1 MFGDILC
8 GGARRI
14 ERRAIRRVGILVFDA
29 DNAHKFVR
37 RIGIW
42 ETYRREAIE
51 PIKGIA
57 AHAATGRLYV
67 STTRRLAA
75 FDLATDKIVW
85 QKGYDA
91 DCCDRMAVS
100 ADGKTLYVP
109 AFNLPKWYVV
119 DAGTG
124 NVITTI
130 VTEGEAHNTIYS
142 PHTGRVYLASL
153 RTPTMAIVDSR
164 THQVIKR
171 VGPFSNQTRPFAING
186 KETLVYVNV
195 NNLLGVAVGDLQ
207 TGKVL
212 HEVSAPASSRGSREG
227 TVPSAMEL
235 RSPTTRKKSGL
246 PMGLTTMHTSSMP
259 RPCRLNTRKAFD
271 CAPNPAGSP
280 AASMGG

>member
-1 MFGDILC
+1 LRAVVRHAAAINGAPLGGFGRRSGCSTIYLC
-8 GGARRI
+8 GGAGVSND
-14 ERRAIRRVGILVFDA
+14 EQFGGVGILVSDA

-67 STTRRLAA
+67 STIRRLAA

-100 ADGKTLYVP
+100 TDGKTPYVP

-142 PHTGRVYLASL
+142 PHTGRIYLASL
-153 RTPTMAIVDSR
+153 RTPTLAIVDSR
-164 THQVIKR
+164 TNQVIKR
-171 VGPFSNQTRPFAING
+171 VGPFSNQTRPF
-186 KETLVYVNV
+186 
-195 NNLLGVAVGDLQ
+195 
-207 TGKVL
+207 
-212 HEVSAPASSRGSREG
+212 SRSTAERPWSMS
-227 TVPSAMEL
+227 TS
-235 RSPTTRKKSGL
+235 TTS
-246 PMGLTTMHTSSMP
+246 
-259 RPCRLNTRKAFD
+259 
-271 CAPNPAGSP
+271 
-280 AASMGG
+280 

>member
-1 MFGDILC
+1 MRERLSLILAAGIVTAVAMLAPTSSSAQDVRRYIYAAVPGVSNYEQFG
-8 GGARRI
+8 G
-14 ERRAIRRVGILVFDA
+14 VGILVFDA
-29 DNAHKFVR
+29 DNGHKFVR
-37 RIGIW
+37 RIRTW
-42 ETYRREAIE
+42 DTYRREAIE

-109 AFNLPKWYVV
+109 AFHLPKWYVV
-119 DAGTG
+119 NAATG

-142 PHTGRVYLASL
+142 PHTDRVYLASL
-153 RTPTMAIVDSR
+153 RTPTMAVVDGK
-164 THQVIKR
+164 TNQVVRR

-186 KETLVYVNV
+186 KESLVYVNV
-195 NNLLGVAVGDLQ
+195 NNLLGVAVGDL
-207 TGKVL
+207 TD
-212 HEVSAPASSRGSREG
+212 R
-227 TVPSAMEL
+227 
-235 RSPTTRKKSGL
+235 
-246 PMGLTTMHTSSMP
+246 
-259 RPCRLNTRKAFD
+259 
-271 CAPNPAGSP
+271 
-280 AASMGG
+280 